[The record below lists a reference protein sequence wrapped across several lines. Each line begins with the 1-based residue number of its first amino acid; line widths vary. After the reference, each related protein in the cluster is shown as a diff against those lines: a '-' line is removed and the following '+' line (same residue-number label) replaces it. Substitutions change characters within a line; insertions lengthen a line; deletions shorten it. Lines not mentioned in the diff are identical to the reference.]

1 MSNRVTCP
9 HCNVNYRLSPEYDG
23 KAVRCTTCQQTFR
36 VPVHPISEPAPS
48 DPRAT
53 TQPAP
58 EEPIIPEMMEET
70 PAKKDDDEIID
81 IREAQVEK
89 SPRPSS
95 RRSRDRDDDDVR
107 RGRPRR
113 KDEYD
118 RPSISTKKTGS
129 QGKTA
134 VRAVLGGIV
143 LLVLVIF
150 KIWLALNRD
159 KEDKPVVV
167 NPPQPQLNFPNNPN
181 VGFPNPNGF
190 PQPKFNFP
198 KGGFPK
204 ADREV
209 PFMPVGPARPIET
222 APVVALEI
230 KPSEMK
236 AEKEEYILPGRIED
250 VCVGGGGRYLLF
262 KLFAETKI
270 AIFDV
275 VQAKVVKIVPS
286 TSINARIAAGM
297 DKWVV
302 VDTGMKMIQ
311 RWSFKTFEREAVSRL
326 HTHMIPAAVA
336 MGSSSNGPV
345 AVISN
350 AFTQQ
355 NERIF
360 LDLDTLTSFNV
371 PDPGGFSH
379 FQADARLRAS
389 ANGTMITWKAAE
401 NEPVQTVV
409 VKNQK
414 MQTIVGD
421 GGFLPSADALR
432 TFAAGIIFDDR
443 QHPLTR
449 NFNDPTK
456 RVWFVPAV
464 EGKYYLSI
472 TAKTPFDPK
481 SLQVGI
487 HLDNP
492 EHALATRTDI
502 TGLDGLAGLNAVH
515 SQHLE
520 KQFFLIPDAKVL
532 AVVPASKDRVVL
544 YKWDVDALLPKA
556 EKDYLFVTSRP
567 TQPAVKGRKFSYQL
581 RAAAKTKDIQ
591 FRKVNGPAEAKV
603 NELGLITWDV
613 PADEDEEATIVV
625 EVSAGVQKLTHEVRL
640 PVYEKDD
647 PILELKPQP
656 WVALKQADPV
666 ENSFG
671 IRPPKLENE
680 AGEFKFDS
688 PIQDFSIGGGG
699 RYFIFHLPKE
709 KRSTFSM

>member
-1 MSNRVTCP
+1 
-9 HCNVNYRLSPEYDG
+9 
-23 KAVRCTTCQQTFR
+23 
-36 VPVHPISEPAPS
+36 
-48 DPRAT
+48 
-53 TQPAP
+53 
-58 EEPIIPEMMEET
+58 
-70 PAKKDDDEIID
+70 
-81 IREAQVEK
+81 
-89 SPRPSS
+89 
-95 RRSRDRDDDDVR
+95 
-107 RGRPRR
+107 
-113 KDEYD
+113 
-118 RPSISTKKTGS
+118 
-129 QGKTA
+129 
-134 VRAVLGGIV
+134 
-143 LLVLVIF
+143 
-150 KIWLALNRD
+150 
-159 KEDKPVVV
+159 
-167 NPPQPQLNFPNNPN
+167 
-181 VGFPNPNGF
+181 
-190 PQPKFNFP
+190 
-198 KGGFPK
+198 
-204 ADREV
+204 
-209 PFMPVGPARPIET
+209 
-222 APVVALEI
+222 
-230 KPSEMK
+230 
-236 AEKEEYILPGRIED
+236 
-250 VCVGGGGRYLLF
+250 
-262 KLFAETKI
+262 
-270 AIFDV
+270 
-275 VQAKVVKIVPS
+275 
-286 TSINARIAAGM
+286 M

-709 KRSTFSM
+709 KRLDLFDVNELKVVKSLPLESNKALFAAGKDRVMIVYPDTKRIERWSLHTYEKELGAEVPYANITAVAMGSAANDRLALAYPVNAGSAVVLLDSDQLKSGIVTARPGVQPNPNSLRASANGRLFTIFETLGGNPVLECAVASTTGW